1 MSVTTEKPAAATAV
15 RPFPGRVPDEDPAPG
30 IRPASR

>member
-1 MSVTTEKPAAATAV
+1 MSVTTEKPAAATTV
-15 RPFPGRVPDEDPAPG
+15 RPFRVKVPDEDPAPG